1 MSKYRL
7 HKIAAVMVLAGSALW
22 MGTGT
27 ISSVGSAIVD
37 SDEAPAAVVAQA
49 PVRTVAVV
57 TPPRVDH
64 RRAIRMSGMTE
75 ADKRAVLAARVA
87 GIIAELPVRQ
97 GEMVAEGDLI
107 LRLDDEDKVASVD
120 MAKAMLSQREA
131 EAEAAERLSRSGN
144 VARLQVDNARSAL
157 AAARAQLESAQAE
170 LVRNEVRAPFAGL
183 VDRVPVELGSSIM
196 QGGQVATVI
205 SLDPVLAIGEVSER
219 DLRYLK
225 LGDRAD
231 VKLVDGQTV
240 QGSVRYISRD
250 ASAQTRTYRVEVAI
264 PNADLTIPA
273 GMTTEITLRAAEIAS
288 TVLPRSVVT
297 LSANG
302 DLGIRAVDADNKVV
316 FYPIDLVDD
325 MAGGLVLAGIPA
337 DARIIVAG
345 QDFVTEGETVNP
357 VEADADMI
365 RRLTGEVVKAEAD

>member
-1 MSKYRL
+1 MSKFRL

-37 SDEAPAAVVAQA
+37 ADEAPAAVVARA

-97 GEMVAEGDLI
+97 GEMVEEGDLI

-131 EAEAAERLSRSGN
+131 EAAAAERLSRSGN

-183 VDRVPVELGSSIM
+183 VDRIPVELGSSIM

-250 ASAQTRTYRVEVAI
+250 ASAHTRTYRVEVAI

-302 DLGIRAVDADNKVV
+302 DLGIRAVDADNNVV

-365 RRLTGEVVKAEAD
+365 RNLTGEVVKAEAD